1 MGEDENLDLASDM
14 KKEDI
19 LLEKIKGLE
28 DKAKVEKQNANVS
41 VKYYEDA
48 SLQLGKNILRVSIAE
63 ITEKFLDEQA
73 QEQSKTTFDVYM
85 RFAGEDVQIGSIDET
100 GKLQLNK
107 DTIQR
112 IDPENKLGLME
123 IGDQEKPDLSVLK
136 DMEGKT
142 REELEK
148 DKEERDKEK
157 IKDGDEKDDRDD
169 KDNGDKDG
177 EEEELDEEGKDEDE
191 LTKEIAKRKNIPERN
206 VYRIRPDSQFFK
218 NYPQVDKSTYFYR
231 DIDGK
236 MKAEFID
243 AKGQVQPSP
252 FFQDSSTHLK
262 DPVVSVGT
270 QGNDISEKRPYQQMR
285 TQGLNRQYGV
295 RDVRMSIYFENGY
308 IDMEETRLGDDGK
321 WVGYGIEKTGRDY
334 NSKQVNDISD
344 TKRKQDNSEYVSE
357 GYDLMGETGFKEDG
371 LTIDELDPKKT
382 IERLMDEGYNKN
394 ESVRIVNYMIGQ
406 DALTEDE
413 AKAKVNAEIEEEL
426 DKQEAQYQR
435 DNDDDGQKVPWENA
449 TSRRG
454 Y

>member
-14 KKEDI
+14 KKEDM

-48 SLQLGKNILRVSIAE
+48 NLQLGKNTLRVSIAE
-63 ITEKFLDEQA
+63 ITEKFLDDQA

-100 GKLQLNK
+100 GRLQLNK

-123 IGDQEKPDLSVLK
+123 LGDQEKPDLSVLK

-142 REELEK
+142 KEELEK

-157 IKDGDEKDDRDD
+157 IKDGNEPE
-169 KDNGDKDG
+169 DKDG
-177 EEEELDEEGKDEDE
+177 EEKDEEEEELDEEGKGEDE
-191 LTKEIAKRKNIPERN
+191 ITKEIAKRKNIPERN
-206 VYRIRPDSQFFK
+206 VFRIRPDSQFFK
-218 NYPQVDKSTYFYR
+218 NHPQVDKSTYFYR
-231 DIDGK
+231 DVDGK

-252 FFQDSSTHLK
+252 FFQDSTTQLK
-262 DPVVSVGT
+262 DQVVSVDS
-270 QGNDISEKRPYQQMR
+270 QGNDITEKRPYQQMK

-295 RDVRMSIYFENGY
+295 RDVRISIYFENGY
-308 IDMEETRLGDDGK
+308 IDMEENRLGDDGK
-321 WVGYGIEKTGRDY
+321 WVGYPIEKTGRDY

-344 TKRKQDNSEYVSE
+344 TRKKQDNSEYVSE
-357 GYDLMGETGFKEDG
+357 GHERLAKSGLSQDG
-371 LTIDELDPKKT
+371 LTIDELNPKTT
-382 IERLMDEGYNKN
+382 IDRFIEEGYNEEDSKT
-394 ESVRIVNYMIGQ
+394 IFNYMIGNNP
-406 DALTEDE
+406 LTEDA
-413 AKAKVNAEIEEEL
+413 AKEKVNAEIDERENG
-426 DKQEAQYQR
+426 KQYQKDYNGNGR
-435 DNDDDGQKVPWENA
+435 VLGDQFSDERVLGNRINH
-449 TSRRG
+449 
-454 Y
+454 